1 MLCCCVQASLFD
13 AAQGL
18 RAGLMCKQPMDTA
31 AEGCTGTKLVE
42 MPQMHSKAA
51 MLAMTVM
58 AV

>member
-1 MLCCCVQASLFD
+1 
-13 AAQGL
+13 
-18 RAGLMCKQPMDTA
+18 MCKQPMDTA